1 MIVFAACVLEC
12 VLSHT
17 LSFKSTRA
25 RCAKTKSPFLR
36 PFVFQVRKPAAFYED
51 LLESETADVPPALTH
66 VLGNDDDRAALGMLM
81 GQTADT
87 PTVHGD
93 GGGGGG
99 GGDGGGGGSGDGGG
113 GGTTA
118 SNTSRSPACS
128 APQAVPVGPSIARV
142 PATSA
147 SMSQIAVLPEDVA
160 RDTRAMPLG
169 AVDEDEQQ
177 IDLREVNS
185 WQLGLGDISTAEC
198 VTP

>member
-1 MIVFAACVLEC
+1 
-12 VLSHT
+12 LSAFCLT
-17 LSFKSTRA
+17 LYLSNQLA
-25 RCAKTKSPFLR
+25 HDVQKTKSLCLR
-36 PFVFQVRKPAAFYED
+36 HFVFQVRKPAAFYED

-87 PTVHGD
+87 PTVHG
-93 GGGGGG
+93 GGG
-99 GGDGGGGGSGDGGG
+99 GGDGGGSSGSGDGGG

-118 SNTSRSPACS
+118 SNSSRSPACS
-128 APQAVPVGPSIARV
+128 APQGEAVPVGLSTARV
-142 PATSA
+142 AATSA

-198 VTP
+198 VAP